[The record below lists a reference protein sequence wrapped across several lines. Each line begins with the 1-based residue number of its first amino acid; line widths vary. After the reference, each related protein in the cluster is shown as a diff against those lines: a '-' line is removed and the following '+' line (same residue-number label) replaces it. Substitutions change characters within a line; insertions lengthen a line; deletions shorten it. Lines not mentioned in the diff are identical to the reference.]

1 LLSGETI
8 GFCPFGF
15 FEKFGQ
21 FNLFSQFIEIY
32 MSMRYSGYGNQVG
45 EMSLNQNVVLEDSNS
60 TINEKTNVEGKL
72 KLAYQAI
79 HKIEEAMK
87 RTEED
92 PEKQE
97 EKKIIKENKM

>member
-1 LLSGETI
+1 
-8 GFCPFGF
+8 
-15 FEKFGQ
+15 
-21 FNLFSQFIEIY
+21 
-32 MSMRYSGYGNQVG
+32 MRYSGYGNQVG
-45 EMSLNQNVVLEDSNS
+45 EVSLNQNVVLEDSNS
-60 TINEKTNVEGKL
+60 TINEKTKVEGKL

-97 EKKIIKENKM
+97 DN